1 MVLHFAFNAYRNSA
15 MTSKSRMTVNLPC
28 DEYVELSALAAKH
41 RVSMAWLGRQAI
53 SEFLER
59 YQTEELQFPL
69 AISSSKRAAS
79 DG

>member
-1 MVLHFAFNAYRNSA
+1 

-28 DEYVELSALAAKH
+28 DEYAELSALAKKH

-59 YQTEELQFPL
+59 YSKEELQLPL
-69 AISSSKRAAS
+69 ALSSSKKAAG
-79 DG
+79 DE